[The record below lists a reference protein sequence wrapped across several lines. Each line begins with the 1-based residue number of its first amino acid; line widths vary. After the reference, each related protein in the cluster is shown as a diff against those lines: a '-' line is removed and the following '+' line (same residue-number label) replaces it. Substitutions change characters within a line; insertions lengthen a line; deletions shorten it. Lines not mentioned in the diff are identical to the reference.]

1 MPRRCALAVS
11 AVVLVTTAQ
20 LVFLHAAP
28 APDSAL
34 SRIRETGRL
43 TFGYRADARPFS
55 FRDDGGNAA
64 GYSIA
69 LCRKIADQAKTEL
82 QLPALM
88 VRWVPVETANRFRA
102 VQDGQVDLLCGAD
115 TVTLSR
121 RTEVAFSI
129 PIFPGGIGAMVR
141 SDTSSRLR
149 AVLEGHPQVF
159 QPVWRAAATQLLQSR
174 DFSVVSG
181 TTAEAWLAGRM
192 KELDVVAA
200 VAPVNSYGSGV
211 QRLIDRR
218 SDVLFGERA
227 VLLDSAKRHGRD
239 VDVLDRLFTYEP
251 LALVLARGD
260 EDFRGLVDRALS
272 KVYRSG
278 EIGELYTNSFG
289 EPGESTLTFFRW
301 NALPE

>member
-1 MPRRCALAVS
+1 
-11 AVVLVTTAQ
+11 
-20 LVFLHAAP
+20 
-28 APDSAL
+28 
-34 SRIRETGRL
+34 
-43 TFGYRADARPFS
+43 
-55 FRDDGGNAA
+55 
-64 GYSIA
+64 
-69 LCRKIADQAKTEL
+69 
-82 QLPALM
+82 
-88 VRWVPVETANRFRA
+88 
-102 VQDGQVDLLCGAD
+102 
-115 TVTLSR
+115 
-121 RTEVAFSI
+121 
-129 PIFPGGIGAMVR
+129 
-141 SDTSSRLR
+141 
-149 AVLEGHPQVF
+149 
-159 QPVWRAAATQLLQSR
+159 
-174 DFSVVSG
+174 
-181 TTAEAWLAGRM
+181 WLAGRM

-227 VLLDSAKRHGRD
+227 VLLESAKRHGRD